1 MANYG
6 LARPYIGKL
15 DVATGTYSNGFRC
28 GKAVNTDITP
38 NYNEGSLFG
47 DNQLQ
52 EYVKEFKDADV
63 NLGVTELPLK
73 SADTV
78 FGHTVNQ
85 EKKSITYK
93 ASDDSNYVGYGIYA
107 NEMVNGVKSYVGVFL
122 PKVKFTEA
130 AESYSTKGDA
140 IEFKT
145 PTLAGKAYALEN
157 GVWKERQ
164 IFETEEEVQA
174 WLEGKVEIT
183 ETENTETENTETENT
198 ETENNEATS

>member
-15 DVATGTYSNGFRC
+15 DTTTRKYSDGFRC

-52 EYVKEFKDADV
+52 EYAKEFKDADI

-73 SADTV
+73 SADTM
-78 FGHTVNQ
+78 FGHTVD
-85 EKKSITYK
+85 EETKTITYK
-93 ASDDSNYVGYGIYA
+93 ANDDSNYVGYGIYA
-107 NEMVNGVKSYVGVFL
+107 NEVVNSVKSFVGVFL

-130 AESYSTKGDA
+130 AESYTTKGDS

-145 PTLAGKAYALEN
+145 PALTGKAYALED
-157 GVWKERQ
+157 GTWKEKK
-164 IFETEEEVQA
+164 IFETEAEVQS
-174 WLEGKVEIT
+174 WLEEKVGM
-183 ETENTETENTETENT
+183 
-198 ETENNEATS
+198 ATS

>member
-1 MANYG
+1 MAYYG

-15 DVATGTYSNGFRC
+15 HVENNTYSDGFRC

-38 NYNEGSLFG
+38 NYKDGSLFG

-52 EYVKEFKDADV
+52 EYAREFKDADV
-63 NLGVTELPLK
+63 NLGVTELPLEA
-73 SADTV
+73 ADTM
-78 FGHTVNQ
+78 FGHTVDQ
-85 EKKSITYK
+85 EKKSIIYK

-107 NEMVNGVKSYVGVFL
+107 NEMVNGKKCYVGVFL

-145 PTLAGKAYALEN
+145 PTLTGKVYALEN

-164 IFETEEEVQA
+164 IFETEEDVQK
-174 WLEGKVEIT
+174 WLEGKVGIA
-183 ETENTETENTETENT
+183 
-198 ETENNEATS
+198 EAE

>member
-1 MANYG
+1 MAYYG
-6 LARPYIGKL
+6 MARPYIGKL
-15 DVATGTYSNGFRC
+15 NVAKSTYSGGFRC

-52 EYVKEFKDADV
+52 EYAKEFKDADV
-63 NLGVTELPLK
+63 NLGVTELPLE
-73 SADTV
+73 SADTM
-78 FGHTVNQ
+78 FGHTVDP

-122 PKVKFTEA
+122 PKVKFTET
-130 AESYSTKGDA
+130 AESYTTKGDA

-145 PTLAGKAYALEN
+145 PTLTGKAYALEN

-164 IFETEEEVQA
+164 IFETEEAVQK
-174 WLEGKVEIT
+174 WLEDKVGIA
-183 ETENTETENTETENT
+183 
-198 ETENNEATS
+198 EATE